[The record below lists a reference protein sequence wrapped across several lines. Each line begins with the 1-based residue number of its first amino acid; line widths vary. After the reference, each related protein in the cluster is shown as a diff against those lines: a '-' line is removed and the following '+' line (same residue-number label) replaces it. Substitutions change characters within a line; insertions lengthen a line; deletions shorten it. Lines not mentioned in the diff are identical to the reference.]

1 MPRFFFVA
9 TVGSVMH
16 RSGAD
21 LAVSI
26 RSRNARSLA
35 IDVRKPRDNRGGIG
49 NHRRMDM
56 DDDACY
62 RAIATRDHRFD
73 GRLFVAVTTTGIYCR
88 PFCPA
93 PTPRRKNVRFF
104 PTAAAAQEAG
114 FRPCLR
120 CRPETSPDLAFW
132 RGSSNT
138 VSRALGLIEAGALD
152 DANIEALAE
161 RLGMGERQLR
171 RLFRQH
177 LGASPISIAQTR
189 RILLAKQLIQ
199 DTRLPMA
206 EVAAA
211 SGFGSIRRFNET
223 FQQLFRRPPM
233 TLRRTGVSYESAGT
247 TGAVAV
253 KLGYRPPYDWDA
265 IVAFLRMRAIPGIE
279 LVSNGR
285 YARTIASGD
294 GRGILVVEPAERNCL
309 QATVRFPNLK
319 VLPSIIARVR
329 RVFDLAADPVAI
341 GTHLSQDPVMVPL
354 VAARP
359 GLRVPG
365 AWDGFELAVRAILGQ
380 QITVS
385 AATNL
390 AGKLVSSYGEKL
402 VDPAALEQGLT
413 HVFPTPR
420 QLAGVDF
427 AAIGM
432 PQARRMALSSLAA
445 AVVADPLIFGPR
457 RSLDEAIAQL
467 RSLPGIGEWTAQY
480 IAMRELREPDA
491 FPAAD
496 IGLMRAMSDAS
507 GVRPSPAALLA
518 HAERWR
524 PWRAY
529 AALHLWASEPHSSAM
544 KKVINEQQAA

>member
-1 MPRFFFVA
+1 
-9 TVGSVMH
+9 
-16 RSGAD
+16 
-21 LAVSI
+21 
-26 RSRNARSLA
+26 
-35 IDVRKPRDNRGGIG
+35 
-49 NHRRMDM
+49 MDM

-62 RAIATRDHRFD
+62 RAIATRDRRFD

-93 PTPRRKNVRFF
+93 PTPKRKNVRFF

-152 DANIEALAE
+152 DASVEALAS

-189 RILLAKQLIQ
+189 RILLAKQLIH
-199 DTRLPMA
+199 DTQLPMT
-206 EVAAA
+206 EVALAA
-211 SGFGSIRRFNET
+211 GFGSVRRFNEI
-223 FQQLFRRPPM
+223 FQQLYRRPPKA
-233 TLRRTGVSYESAGT
+233 LRKKGVTEASIGT
-247 TGAVAV
+247 TGSVAV
-253 KLGYRPPYDWDA
+253 RLGYRPPYDWDA
-265 IVAFLRMRAIPGIE
+265 ILAFLRPRAIPGIE
-279 LVSNGR
+279 VVSDNR
-285 YARTIASGD
+285 YARTIAIG
-294 GRGILVVEPAERNCL
+294 GEPGMLTVE
-309 QATVRFPNLK
+309 QADASLLKVTVRLRNLGS
-319 VLPSIIARVR
+319 LPAIIARVR
-329 RVFDLAADPVAI
+329 RVFDLAADPAAI
-341 GTHLSQDPVMVPL
+341 GAHLSRDTVLAPL

-385 AATNL
+385 AATRL
-390 AGKLVSSYGEKL
+390 AGNLVSAYGERIA
-402 VDPAALEQGLT
+402 DETALDLGLT
-413 HVFPTPR
+413 HVFPRPD
-420 QLAGVDF
+420 QLAGSDLAVL
-427 AAIGM
+427 GM
-432 PQARRMALSSLAA
+432 PKARRMALSSLAA
-445 AVVADPLIFGPR
+445 AIVADPLIFGPR
-457 RSLDEAIAQL
+457 RSLEEAIEQL
-467 RSLPGIGEWTAQY
+467 RALAGVGEWTAQY

-496 IGLMRAMSDAS
+496 IGLLRAMSDAR
-507 GVRPSPAALLA
+507 GVRPTPAQLLA

-529 AALHLWASEPHSSAM
+529 AALHLWASPSVE
-544 KKVINEQQAA
+544 KVLHDQQAA